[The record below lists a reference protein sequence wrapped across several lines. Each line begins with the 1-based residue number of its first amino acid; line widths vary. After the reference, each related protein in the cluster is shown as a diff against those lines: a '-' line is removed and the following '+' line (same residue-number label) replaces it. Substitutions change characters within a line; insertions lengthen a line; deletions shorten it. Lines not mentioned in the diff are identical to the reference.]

1 MRDERYYMNRADGS
15 PRTVG
20 QVAQDMADWI
30 ARRPAERYELVI
42 GTDSQAFS
50 HETKVVEAAV
60 LRLVGRGGIFF
71 YHISRV
77 PRRMQLREKIYGET
91 QRSLELAGKLVPV
104 FHDAAMARGLD
115 PDAMNL
121 RVAIHCD
128 IGNVGPTRDMLRE
141 ISGWVEAQG
150 YDCMVKP
157 DSYAAS
163 GVANMLSK

>member
-1 MRDERYYMNRADGS
+1 MDRADGTR
-15 PRTVG
+15 RTVG
-20 QVAQDMADWI
+20 QAAEDMAAWI
-30 ARRPAERYELVI
+30 ARRPECRYELVV
-42 GTDSQAFS
+42 GTDSQVFG

-77 PRRMQLREKIYGET
+77 PRRLPLREKIYGET
-91 QRSLELAGKLVPV
+91 QRSLELAGKLVPA
-104 FHDAAMARGLD
+104 FHDAAVAAGLD
-115 PDAMNL
+115 PDALDM

-128 IGNVGPTRDMLRE
+128 IGSCGPTRDMLRE